1 MCVPQLPGWSSKI
14 NVLNRWM
21 LQRRIWI
28 IIRNQDKHATSLLQF
43 RMEVT
48 DLDRSLVQTIR
59 FHHTDSYRVLDLRW
73 YNCHRLDRVTGH
85 TGSNLCWKSV
95 VVNRLNSD
103 SKLLILILNRSIIVI
118 VHTITVFN
126 VLFSDPL
133 LLYTQVSYIYT
144 SK

>member
-1 MCVPQLPGWSSKI
+1 MMKHGLPQKWARKYLTTATILFIGIAYFPYLCLRAINRWADYVSWMCVPQLPGWSSKI

-85 TGSNLCWKSV
+85 TGSNLC
-95 VVNRLNSD
+95 
-103 SKLLILILNRSIIVI
+103 
-118 VHTITVFN
+118 
-126 VLFSDPL
+126 
-133 LLYTQVSYIYT
+133 
-144 SK
+144 